1 MVFRILGKV
10 WTILISDRFK
20 VNNKQEIWISIV
32 DHAMF
37 QRTLLFLAFVLGIAV
52 ACQGQERKRIRLGDV
67 CRLKGQE
74 ENRLQGLG
82 LVVGLNGTGDSKL
95 QPTTRTLAR
104 IMQNMGGNISI
115 DGQGFPNLKELEQV
129 GNVALVMVTAT
140 IPSAGAQQGDQLSC
154 SVNALSAKSLQGGR
168 LVMAY
173 LLGPRADVPTIYAI
187 AEGSVSLP
195 DPDIPTSGVVHNG
208 CKLEATITNSFVRE
222 DRIVLIVDRDIASFS
237 TAADI
242 QDAINS
248 FFQPSMTD
256 SMYGLAEAKD
266 QLHIEVAVPPA
277 YRDKPVMFVKLILD
291 IELSNLKKNRRVV
304 INEREGVIVMGE
316 DILINPVAINHK
328 NLSIQAGGN
337 VGGFVGLDTD
347 SPRDPQPVLKNL
359 VEALNALE
367 VPTEDVIAI
376 IRTLKR
382 NGDLYGEVIIQ

>member
-1 MVFRILGKV
+1 MQTPVTLISLGK
-10 WTILISDRFK
+10 
-20 VNNKQEIWISIV
+20 
-32 DHAMF
+32 
-37 QRTLLFLAFVLGIAV
+37 LLVFLSFLSATAV
-52 ACQGQERKRIRLGDV
+52 STPAQERKRIRLGDV

-82 LVVGLNGTGDSKL
+82 LVVGLRGTGDGKML
-95 QPTTRTLAR
+95 PTTRALAR
-104 IMQNMGGNISI
+104 IVQNMGGSI
-115 DGQGFPNLKELEQV
+115 AADGQGLPNLKELEDV

-140 IPSAGAQQGDQLSC
+140 IPAAGAQQGDQLTC
-154 SVNALSAKSLQGGR
+154 SVNALNAKSLEGGR
-168 LVMAY
+168 LVLAY
-173 LLGPRADVPTIYAI
+173 LLGPRADIPTIYAV
-187 AEGSVSLP
+187 AEGPVSLP
-195 DPDIPTSGVVHNG
+195 NRSIPTSGVVHNG
-208 CKLEATITNSFVRE
+208 CKMETTINNSFIQG
-222 DRIVLIVDRDIASFS
+222 DKIILILDRDIASFS

-256 SMYGLAEAKD
+256 SIYGLAHAKD
-266 QLHIEVAVPPA
+266 QLHIEVTVPPA

-291 IELSNLKKNRRVV
+291 IELTNLKKNKRVV

-337 VGGFVGLDTD
+337 LNSFIGLDTN
-347 SPRDPQPVLKNL
+347 SPRIPQPGLKNL

>member
-1 MVFRILGKV
+1 MLANLMMLARK
-10 WTILISDRFK
+10 
-20 VNNKQEIWISIV
+20 
-32 DHAMF
+32 
-37 QRTLLFLAFVLGIAV
+37 LLFFAILFCIAWPC
-52 ACQGQERKRIRLGDV
+52 AAQERKRIRLGDV
-67 CRLKGQE
+67 CRLRGQE

-82 LVVGLNGTGDSKL
+82 LVVGLKGTGDGKL
-95 QPTTRTLAR
+95 QPTTRALAR
-104 IMQNMGGNISI
+104 IVQNMGGSI
-115 DGQGFPNLKELEQV
+115 AVDGQGLPNLKELEEV

-140 IPSAGAQQGDQLSC
+140 IPSAGAQQGDQLNC
-154 SVNALSAKSLQGGR
+154 SVNALSAKSLEGGR
-168 LVMAY
+168 LVLAY
-173 LLGPRADVPTIYAI
+173 LLGPRADVPTIYAV
-187 AEGSVSLP
+187 AEGPISLP
-195 DPDIPTSGVVHNG
+195 DRSIPTSGVVHNG
-208 CKLEATITNSFVRE
+208 CKMETTISNNFVQGE
-222 DRIVLIVDRDIASFS
+222 KIILILDRDIASFS
-237 TAADI
+237 TAADV

-256 SMYGLAEAKD
+256 SVYGLAYAKD
-266 QLHIEVAVPPA
+266 QLHIEVTIPPA

-291 IELSNLKKNRRVV
+291 IELTNLKKNKRVV

-337 VGGFVGLDTD
+337 ANSFVGVDTN
-347 SPRDPQPVLKNL
+347 SPGNPQPGLKNL

>member
-1 MVFRILGKV
+1 MN
-10 WTILISDRFK
+10 FK
-20 VNNKQEIWISIV
+20 VCGEVRPGMTEKLLLGETTSGYSIYV
-32 DHAMF
+32 AYRKLTRSICWVF
-37 QRTLLFLAFVLGIAV
+37 LLLFVPVLS
-52 ACQGQERKRIRLGDV
+52 GQETKRVRLGDV

-82 LVVGLNGTGDSKL
+82 LVVGLKGTGDSKL
-95 QPTTRTLAR
+95 LPTHRALAR
-104 IMQNMGGNISI
+104 MMQNMGGSI
-115 DGQGFPNLKELEQV
+115 AADAQGLPNLEEIEET

-140 IPSAGAQQGDQLSC
+140 IPSVGAQQGDQLNC
-154 SVNALSAKSLQGGR
+154 SVNSLSAKSLEGGR

-187 AEGSVSLP
+187 AEGPVSLP
-195 DPDIPTSGVVHNG
+195 SRSIPTSGIIHNG
-208 CKLEATITNSFVRE
+208 CKMETTITNSFVQGE
-222 DRIVLIVDRDIASFS
+222 KVVLILDRDLASFS

-242 QDAINS
+242 QDAINA

-256 SMYGLAEAKD
+256 SIYNLAEAKD

-277 YRDKPVMFVKLILD
+277 YQNKAVMFVKLILD
-291 IELSNLKKNRRVV
+291 IELANLKKNKRVV

-316 DILINPVAINHK
+316 DVLISPVAINHK
-328 NLSIQAGGN
+328 NLSIQAGGASPR
-337 VGGFVGLDTD
+337 FVGFE
-347 SPRDPQPVLKNL
+347 PNPERAGQPVLKNL

-382 NGDLYGEVIIQ
+382 NGDLYGELVIQ

>member
-1 MVFRILGKV
+1 MMLARKLLVFAIL
-10 WTILISDRFK
+10 LC
-20 VNNKQEIWISIV
+20 
-32 DHAMF
+32 
-37 QRTLLFLAFVLGIAV
+37 IAWPC
-52 ACQGQERKRIRLGDV
+52 AAQERKRIRLGDV
-67 CRLKGQE
+67 CRLRGQE

-82 LVVGLNGTGDSKL
+82 LVVGLKGTGDGKL
-95 QPTTRTLAR
+95 QPTTRALAR
-104 IMQNMGGNISI
+104 IVQNMGGSI
-115 DGQGFPNLKELEQV
+115 AVDGQGLPNLKELEEV

-140 IPSAGAQQGDQLSC
+140 IPSAGAQQGDQLNC
-154 SVNALSAKSLQGGR
+154 SVNALSAKSLEGGR
-168 LVMAY
+168 LVLAY
-173 LLGPRADVPTIYAI
+173 LLGPRADVPTIYAV
-187 AEGSVSLP
+187 AEGPISLP
-195 DPDIPTSGVVHNG
+195 DRSIPTSGVVHNG
-208 CKLEATITNSFVRE
+208 CKMETTISNNFVQGE
-222 DRIVLIVDRDIASFS
+222 KIILILDRDIASFS
-237 TAADI
+237 TAADV

-256 SMYGLAEAKD
+256 SVYGLAYAKD
-266 QLHIEVAVPPA
+266 PLHIEVTIPPA

-291 IELSNLKKNRRVV
+291 IELTNLKKNKRVV

-337 VGGFVGLDTD
+337 ANSFVGVDTN
-347 SPRDPQPVLKNL
+347 SPGNPQPGLKNL